1 MIGVAGAQGSGLVR
15 AILNDANDGFVARVL
30 TRDVGGAKAKEFA
43 RQGAEVVAVDVDNP
57 ESLKSVRRRNGHLR
71 LSD

>member
-1 MIGVAGAQGSGLVR
+1 
-15 AILNDANDGFVARVL
+15 
-30 TRDVGGAKAKEFA
+30 
-43 RQGAEVVAVDVDNP
+43 VAVDVDNP

>member
-15 AILNDANDGFVARVL
+15 AILNHANGGFVARVL
-30 TRDVGGAKAKEFA
+30 TRDVSGAKAKEFA